1 MEYAPIDWGRQMV
14 ENHFQL
20 QPSIVKGPLNQ
31 AVETEKRYLYTKLY
45 SLYDFTLPKDWPLN
59 LFRLF
64 LFHYGSTAVIYTKK
78 FGWMFWTYG
87 VTKLGLYYLPSEIEV
102 WNGHLTKAQ
111 RGIIGVNAEI
121 IRVMDD
127 YRGLDDLVTKYAVK
141 LAEIDKSID
150 INFMNANVALY
161 AEAKNKKD
169 ADDIREAYAQA
180 TTGKPMV
187 ILNKDL
193 MDSGQLSTLIQ
204 NPKGNFLALDMLQ
217 ARRDIVNMFLTD
229 IGIPTA
235 NYDKRA
241 QISTAEVAQRDGET
255 KAICSVILDTIQ
267 KCFDRANAIS
277 GLGLNVEFRKEVI
290 QDGQTD
296 VMGDAAVRPNDS

>member
-1 MEYAPIDWGRQMV
+1 
-14 ENHFQL
+14 
-20 QPSIVKGPLNQ
+20 
-31 AVETEKRYLYTKLY
+31 
-45 SLYDFTLPKDWPLN
+45 
-59 LFRLF
+59 
-64 LFHYGSTAVIYTKK
+64 
-78 FGWMFWTYG
+78 
-87 VTKLGLYYLPSEIEV
+87 
-102 WNGHLTKAQ
+102 
-111 RGIIGVNAEI
+111 
-121 IRVMDD
+121 
-127 YRGLDDLVTKYAVK
+127 
-141 LAEIDKSID
+141 
-150 INFMNANVALY
+150 
-161 AEAKNKKD
+161 
-169 ADDIREAYAQA
+169 
-180 TTGKPMV
+180 MV